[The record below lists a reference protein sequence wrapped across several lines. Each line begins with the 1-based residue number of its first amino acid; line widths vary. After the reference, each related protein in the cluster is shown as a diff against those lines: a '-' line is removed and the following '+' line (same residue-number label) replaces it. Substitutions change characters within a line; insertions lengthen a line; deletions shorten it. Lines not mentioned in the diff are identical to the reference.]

1 MSNLTPFGG
10 KNESLAPVNFF
21 DIFNHMETMMLNT
34 FQSAFTPTNNTTFN
48 DQGAEYVFTLT
59 LPNLKREN
67 IQLAVENQNLILTVK
82 QVVQANE
89 ETGQAYQSSSF
100 SQSFSLYDVDADK
113 ITANLTNDTLTI
125 VLPKKESMVIN
136 RRLINIL

>member
-10 KNESLAPVNFF
+10 NNNSVSPYGFF
-21 DIFNHMETMMLNT
+21 DMFNPMETMMLNA
-34 FQSAFTPTNNTTFN
+34 FQSAFSPMNNTSYI
-48 DQGAEYVFTLT
+48 DQGQQYVFTLT

-82 QVVQANE
+82 QVTQANN
-89 ETGQAYQSSSF
+89 ETGQTYQTSSF
-100 SQSFSLYDVDADK
+100 SQSFGLYDVDTDK
-113 ITANLTNDTLTI
+113 ITANLNNDTLTI
-125 VLPKKESMVIN
+125 ILPKKESVVVN